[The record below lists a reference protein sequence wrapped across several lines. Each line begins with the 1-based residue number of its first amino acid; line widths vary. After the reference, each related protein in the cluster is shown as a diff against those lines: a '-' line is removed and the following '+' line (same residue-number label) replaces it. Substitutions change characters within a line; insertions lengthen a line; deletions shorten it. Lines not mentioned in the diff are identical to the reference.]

1 MKSGITIVCREVDKN
16 TGEIASY
23 LCKRDVEDRDIHILQ
38 LRGRLNPE
46 LDYYA
51 IRTCVADE
59 PEELETVLSL
69 LKRRRLSD
77 RTIEWYGGIVK
88 L

>member
-1 MKSGITIVCREVDKN
+1 MGSGITIVCREVDKN

-23 LCKRDVEDRDIHILQ
+23 LCKRDVNDSDIHICK
-38 LRGRLNPE
+38 LRGMLNPE
-46 LDYYA
+46 LNYYA

-59 PEELETVLSL
+59 PEELEMVLSL

-77 RTIEWYGGIVK
+77 SNIERYGGIIR

>member
-23 LCKRDVEDRDIHILQ
+23 LCKRDVEDKDILILQ
-38 LRGRLNPE
+38 LRGRINPE
-46 LDYYA
+46 LGYYA

-59 PEELETVLSL
+59 PEELEAVLSL
-69 LKRRRLSD
+69 LKIRRLSD
-77 RTIEWYGGIVK
+77 RTIERYGGIVK